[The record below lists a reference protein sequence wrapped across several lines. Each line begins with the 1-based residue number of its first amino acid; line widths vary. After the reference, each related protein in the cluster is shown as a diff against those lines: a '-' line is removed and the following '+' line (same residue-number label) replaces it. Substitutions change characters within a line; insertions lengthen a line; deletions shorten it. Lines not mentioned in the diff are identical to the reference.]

1 MENQNLIT
9 GYKIRSK
16 SLDTDYGESIY
27 FLEESG
33 VKFTSNNNIQLN
45 DDSEI
50 SYLYEDR
57 TNELKQFYYEAN
69 QYLAQ

>member
-16 SLDTDYGESIY
+16 SLDTHYGKSID

-33 VKFTSNNNIQLN
+33 VKFTSNNNIPLN

-50 SYLYEDR
+50 SYLYENR
-57 TNELKQFYYEAN
+57 TNDY
-69 QYLAQ
+69 